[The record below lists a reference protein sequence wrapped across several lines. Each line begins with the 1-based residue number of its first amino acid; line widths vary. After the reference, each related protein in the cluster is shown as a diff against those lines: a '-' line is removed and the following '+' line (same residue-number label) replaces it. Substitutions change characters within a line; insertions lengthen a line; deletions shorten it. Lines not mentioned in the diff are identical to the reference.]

1 MKEEPIVLKTHIS
14 ICWRSIRTVLPDLVP
29 VTAHTRTH
37 ACARA
42 RTHTGPDSSTSV
54 WYLLGTTFEMGDG
67 LDMPAASLK
76 VLKRIAE
83 NVAAHPGEKK
93 YRKLNLSKAKIEKVC
108 TRNGGH
114 KFTCF

>member
-1 MKEEPIVLKTHIS
+1 
-14 ICWRSIRTVLPDLVP
+14 
-29 VTAHTRTH
+29 
-37 ACARA
+37 
-42 RTHTGPDSSTSV
+42 
-54 WYLLGTTFEMGDG
+54 MGD

-114 KFTCF
+114 KLHLKLNTGEHLLIYQSIYPNFA

>member
-1 MKEEPIVLKTHIS
+1 
-14 ICWRSIRTVLPDLVP
+14 
-29 VTAHTRTH
+29 
-37 ACARA
+37 
-42 RTHTGPDSSTSV
+42 
-54 WYLLGTTFEMGDG
+54 MGDG

-114 KFTCF
+114 KLHLFLKTKRRRCIYRILTLRMRMPTPTAIQ